1 MILRSLSPLALA
13 GSVVRNRGLIF
24 ALASREIL
32 GRYRGSMLGLTWSFF
47 HPLLMLVVYTFVFS
61 VVFQA
66 RWPGGSDSRTEFALV
81 LFTAL
86 IAFGLFGECVN
97 RAPALVLGNA
107 NYVTKIVFPLEVMP
121 VVSVVSALFHAGISL
136 LVWIGFHLAVRGI
149 PPDTIFLL
157 PLALVPLVLLVLGV
171 SWFLASLGVFLRDV
185 THIVGVFTT
194 ILMFM
199 SPIFYPVQAVPPE
212 FQVIMSA
219 NPLTVVIE
227 QVRDVML
234 WGKGIEWSAWGL
246 QVGISALV
254 AWLGF
259 AWFQVTRR
267 GFADVL

>member
-1 MILRSLSPLALA
+1 MANRSTSPLALV
-13 GSVVRNRGLIF
+13 GSVVRNRGLIL

-32 GRYRGSMLGLTWSFF
+32 GRYRGSVLGMAWSFF
-47 HPLLMLVVYTFVFS
+47 HPLLMLAVYTFVFS
-61 VVFQA
+61 VVFEA
-66 RWPGGSDSRTEFALV
+66 RWPGGTESKTEFALV

-97 RAPALVLGNA
+97 RAPALVLGNV

-121 VVSVVSALFHAGISL
+121 VVAVISALFHAGVSL
-136 LVWIGFHLAVRGI
+136 LVWVGFHIAVRGV
-149 PPDTIFLL
+149 PPETAFLL
-157 PLALVPLVLLVLGV
+157 PVALMPLVLLILGV
-171 SWFLASLGVFLRDV
+171 SWFLASLGVYLRDV
-185 THIVGVFTT
+185 AHIVGVLTT

-212 FQVIMSA
+212 FQAIMSA

-234 WGKGIEWSAWGL
+234 WGEGIDWAAWGL
-246 QVGISALV
+246 QTGVSALV
-254 AWLGF
+254 AWAGF
-259 AWFQVTRR
+259 AWFQVTRK